1 MNEIQHFSESGPT
14 MAGKHK
20 RKLQLDSLDFQETIA
35 RDKKELEEARA
46 ELKKLGNELK
56 RNHMRRMLHPEVITL
71 TRDREDP
78 RLNPM
83 CRKCLNS
90 CKQTESVKIFH
101 CSKYDPVE

>member
-1 MNEIQHFSESGPT
+1 
-14 MAGKHK
+14 MA
-20 RKLQLDSLDFQETIA
+20 RKNKKKWQLDPIDLQETVA
-35 RDKKELEEARA
+35 RSKGELEEARA

-78 RLNPM
+78 RFNPM

-90 CKQTESVKIFH
+90 CKQPESVKIFY